1 MINIGLEKIGF
12 QGHSSLAKELVYFF
26 TEQIRI
32 AKDLKEENEDIEKTI
47 NAFGKQFE
55 KQEDTLID
63 IIYKN
68 TKLKIKKVKGLYK
81 EGPSNVFSIAM
92 TDKTEKGLLFDGI
105 GSSSGQMSYKK
116 SKFKDVLEMLS
127 NEEHVDLKTGTLTIS
142 PNNPFYNNEYV
153 LTIDLV
159 TAFFGKDV
167 LIGVKNYT
175 TEELTTIILH
185 EIGHPITIL
194 EHSTD
199 VIYKTELLR
208 NFLVNLEKEDIVD
221 EVVKNKKTILS
232 LVSGLRHIK
241 TISNKTTVTLQNF
254 IINFIKSVE
263 TTKSRKIIGLPL
275 RIVTKLISI
284 AFRLFIL
291 IVFLLLAAS
300 LFVSF
305 KIVTT
310 LYDITI
316 LKDGYKKNDETNSR
330 RNNYYIERLA
340 DEYVSMHGMGP
351 YLADALLKLNGY
363 SEILTPQSLLG
374 YKYASHANFVS
385 KIYLVSLK
393 YLFKALGIRADNF
406 TIVYEDVVSRIERL
420 LQNNM
425 SIFKD
430 RNLSP
435 TVRDDQIKKTEELLY
450 TIKQLKGGIGKSMLD
465 TLSKMIGIFTP
476 TNIYSIL
483 STGNLPYDYEKLFKE
498 AENLI
503 NNKAYYQA
511 AKIQS
516 FL

>member
-1 MINIGLEKIGF
+1 
-12 QGHSSLAKELVYFF
+12 
-26 TEQIRI
+26 
-32 AKDLKEENEDIEKTI
+32 
-47 NAFGKQFE
+47 
-55 KQEDTLID
+55 
-63 IIYKN
+63 
-68 TKLKIKKVKGLYK
+68 
-81 EGPSNVFSIAM
+81 
-92 TDKTEKGLLFDGI
+92 
-105 GSSSGQMSYKK
+105 
-116 SKFKDVLEMLS
+116 
-127 NEEHVDLKTGTLTIS
+127 
-142 PNNPFYNNEYV
+142 
-153 LTIDLV
+153 
-159 TAFFGKDV
+159 
-167 LIGVKNYT
+167 
-175 TEELTTIILH
+175 
-185 EIGHPITIL
+185 
-194 EHSTD
+194 
-199 VIYKTELLR
+199 
-208 NFLVNLEKEDIVD
+208 
-221 EVVKNKKTILS
+221 
-232 LVSGLRHIK
+232 
-241 TISNKTTVTLQNF
+241 VTLQNF